1 MKARPS
7 LAMIKAWPSQAVV
20 NVFFLP
26 VSKCQSSKEGVSQEL
41 KLHHEV
47 AMLKQDCKSSK
58 KGVTQKFKL
67 HHEFTM
73 PNQDCIFHISKA
85 LPILKKH

>member
-1 MKARPS
+1 M
-7 LAMIKAWPSQAVV
+7 
-20 NVFFLP
+20 FFLP
-26 VSKCQSSKEGVSQEL
+26 VSKCQSSKKGVSQEL

-47 AMLKQDCKSSK
+47 AMLNQDCKSSK

-73 PNQDCIFHISKA
+73 LNQDGSFLLVDKTVFTQMA
-85 LPILKKH
+85 ETLF